1 MRRQTLT
8 VSPDR
13 PGAYRTISQA
23 LADARDGALVLL
35 DPGRYEESLLI
46 TRAITLSADA
56 TAAGEVRVH
65 AGEGST
71 VTVEAEAVQL
81 TGLILSGDD
90 PDAPVLEVRQGQA
103 ALDGCSVTGHAWA
116 AVLAWNQGRL
126 AVRDCRMTNTLGAGI
141 VVTSPEAGTVE
152 NTTVT
157 DTGSSAVVVAERGR
171 LTLRDCDLTGARG
184 NGVCVNGQ
192 GNALVEK
199 TRISRTAKP
208 AVVVEQEARA
218 ELIGLAVTG
227 SEMCD
232 AYLTSSGKVT
242 VSDSTFT
249 GSAGPAVHIGTGAA
263 PVLRGVVVSDAAG
276 HGLRVTDGAKVR
288 ADDCEI
294 ARTPLGVVVE
304 DGGAAVFG
312 GLTVRGAAQAAV
324 VTGAEATAEFERLT
338 VTGGT
343 GGLRALDGAR
353 LTVRGGEITTS
364 DGDGL
369 EVAGGSSGQVSEL
382 LLRAVGGCGI
392 SVIGASSVTVDSA
405 TLRDCGTGAVVGAE
419 SELTMRDSEVGD
431 ATADGIRVR
440 EGATAEVTG
449 CRVHG
454 AGGHGVVVEP
464 SARVA
469 LSHCTVMDN
478 AGDGVRCVL
487 GEPVTVEDCEVVGNA
502 GTDLNRTRPGD
513 RPAAAPR
520 PNSGART
527 TASAARRE
535 GSPGQD
541 APSGEDMSPTG
552 TGPLAE
558 LDALVGLESVKREV
572 NGLINLNKMAQRRAE
587 MGLPMP
593 PISRHL
599 IFAGPPGTGKTT
611 VARLYGAVLA
621 ELGILAKGHS
631 VEVARADLVAQIIG
645 GTAIKTTEVFQRAL
659 GGVLFIDEAYT
670 LTNQS
675 KGTGPD
681 FGQEAVETLM
691 KLMEDHRDD
700 IVVIV
705 AGYSQQMEQFL
716 ASNPGLASRFART
729 VEFPNYSVD
738 ELVTI
743 VRNLCDKH
751 YYELGDDALDALT
764 QYFEQVPKGP
774 TFGNGR
780 VARQIFETMISRQ
793 ASRLADRPPARNSE
807 LSRLTAEDIEKA
819 PEPEDDDKL
828 HAPPA
833 SPLPAARHPGRAA
846 VSVPS
851 AQPLETLTGLDDVK
865 AALSR
870 RLTDLAAL
878 GRSGGE
884 VRGMANVVLAGER
897 GSGRQAVAG
906 LYARCLA
913 ENGFLPHGAM
923 RAEALS
929 QFPARTP
936 RQATAWTEAMFR
948 AAAGGVLLL
957 ELDDMFDTL
966 PPPYRAAIADAVAVG
981 AQAAGPDTAMV
992 LTGTDSRLLALLRGH
1007 GDLTRCFAEYLR
1019 LRPYGVPEITEL
1031 VCRRLR
1037 DLGHV
1042 VGEDVRQ
1049 ELDTVLAAGFPG
1061 FGAYGAHRFADLVEA
1076 HCNGLT
1082 VEPKDVRAAAG
1093 AASTAGDR

>member
-1 MRRQTLT
+1 MSRQTLI

-23 LADARDGALVLL
+23 LADARDGSLL
-35 DPGRYEESLLI
+35 LLGPGRYEESLVI

-56 TAAGEVRVH
+56 TVAGEVRVH
-65 AGEGST
+65 AGEGSA

-81 TGLILSGDD
+81 TGLTLSGND
-90 PDAPVLEVRQGQA
+90 PEAPVLEVRQGQA
-103 ALDGCSVTGHAWA
+103 ALDGCTVTGHAWA
-116 AVLAWNQGRL
+116 AVLAWNEGRL
-126 AVRDCRMTNTLGAGI
+126 AVRDCRMANTLGAGI

-152 NTTVT
+152 KTTVA

-192 GNALVEK
+192 GSALVEK

-242 VSDSTFT
+242 ISDSAFT
-249 GSAGPAVHIGTGAA
+249 GSAGSAVYIGTGAA
-263 PVLRGVVVSDAAG
+263 PVLRGVVVSDAAD
-276 HGLRVTDGAKVR
+276 HGLRVVDGAEVR

-304 DGGAAVFG
+304 GGGAAVFG
-312 GLTVRGAAQAAV
+312 GLTVRGAAQAAI
-324 VTGAEATAEFERLT
+324 VTGAKATAEFERLT

-343 GGLRALDGAR
+343 GGLRALEGGR
-353 LTVRGGEITTS
+353 VTIRGGEITTS

-369 EVAGGSSGQVSEL
+369 EVAGGGSGQVSEL

-392 SVIGASSVTVDSA
+392 SVTGASSVTVDSA
-405 TLRDCGTGAVVGAE
+405 TLRDCGTGVAVGADG
-419 SELTMRDSEVGD
+419 ELTIRDSEISD
-431 ATADGIRVR
+431 ATADGIRVH
-440 EGATAEVTG
+440 EGATADVVG

-454 AGGHGVVVEP
+454 AAGHGVIIEP

-502 GTDLNRTRPGD
+502 GTDLNRARPAD
-513 RPAAAPR
+513 RPAGVVR
-520 PNSGART
+520 PNSSART
-527 TASAARRE
+527 ADVAVRHGAAEGRDAS
-535 GSPGQD
+535 D
-541 APSGEDMSPTG
+541 ADMTSTT

-751 YYELGDDALDALT
+751 YYELGDDALDALI

-819 PEPEDDDKL
+819 PEKEENDKP

-833 SPLPAARHPGRAA
+833 PQRSADRSAGRTAA
-846 VSVPS
+846 SVPS
-851 AQPLETLTGLDDVK
+851 AQHLETLTGLDDVRT
-865 AALSR
+865 ALSR

-878 GRSGGE
+878 SGSGGA
-884 VRGMANVVLAGER
+884 VQSTANVVLAGER
-897 GSGRQAVAG
+897 GSGRQAVAS
-906 LYARCLA
+906 LYARSLA
-913 ENGFLPHGAM
+913 ENGFLPHGAV
-923 RAEALS
+923 RTEALS

-948 AAAGGVLLL
+948 KAAGGLLLL
-957 ELDDMFDTL
+957 ELDDMFDSL
-966 PPPYRAAIADAVAVG
+966 PPPYRTAITDAVAVS
-981 AQAAGPDTAMV
+981 AKAAGPDTAVV

-1007 GDLTRCFAEYLR
+1007 RDLTRCFAEYLR
-1019 LRPYGVPEITEL
+1019 LRPYDLPEITEL

-1042 VGEDVRQ
+1042 VGPEVRQ
-1049 ELDTVLAAGFPG
+1049 ELEKVLAAGFPG

-1076 HCNGLT
+1076 HCNGHT
-1082 VEPKDVRAAAG
+1082 VQPKDVRAAAG

>member
-1 MRRQTLT
+1 MSRQTLT

-13 PGAYRTISQA
+13 PGAYRTISRA

-35 DPGRYEESLLI
+35 GPGRYEESLVI
-46 TRAITLSADA
+46 TRAITLSADSG
-56 TAAGEVRVH
+56 AGEVRVH
-65 AGEGST
+65 TDRGST
-71 VTVEAEAVQL
+71 VTVEAEAVRL
-81 TGLILSGDD
+81 TGLILSGND
-90 PDAPVLEVRQGQA
+90 PDAPVLEVRRGQT
-103 ALDGCSVTGHAWA
+103 ALDGCTVTGHAWA
-116 AVLAWNQGRL
+116 AVLAWNEGRL

-157 DTGSSAVVVAERGR
+157 DTGSSAVVVAEQGR

-199 TRISRTAKP
+199 TRISRTGKP
-208 AVVVEQEARA
+208 SVVVEQEARA

-242 VSDSTFT
+242 VSDCTFT

-276 HGLRVTDGAKVR
+276 HGLRVADGARVR

-294 ARTPLGVVVE
+294 TRTPLGVVVE

-324 VTGAEATAEFERLT
+324 VTGAKATAEFERLT

-353 LTVRGGEITTS
+353 LTVRGGEITTA

-369 EVAGGSSGQVSEL
+369 EVAGGGSGQVSEL

-392 SVIGASSVTVDSA
+392 SVTGASSVTVDAA
-405 TLRDCGTGAVVGAE
+405 TLRDCGTGAVVGADG
-419 SELTMRDSEVGD
+419 ELTIRDSEISD
-431 ATADGIRVR
+431 AADDGILVR
-440 EGATAEVTG
+440 EGATADVVG

-502 GTDLNRTRPGD
+502 GTDLHRTRPGD
-513 RPAAAPR
+513 RAAARTADPAAGRAGAP
-520 PNSGART
+520 GHA
-527 TASAARRE
+527 
-535 GSPGQD
+535 
-541 APSGEDMSPTG
+541 APSGADLTPTG

-558 LDALVGLESVKREV
+558 LDALVGLESVKHEV

-705 AGYSQQMEQFL
+705 AGYSQQMDQFL

-729 VEFPNYSVD
+729 VEFPNYSVA

-751 YYELGDDALDALT
+751 YYELGDDALEALT

-819 PEPEDDDKL
+819 PEKTENAPERIGK
-828 HAPPA
+828 APEREEAGGPDA
-833 SPLPAARHPGRAA
+833 
-846 VSVPS
+846 PS
-851 AQPLETLTGLDDVK
+851 APSSHHLKTLTGLDDVTT
-865 AALSR
+865 ALSR
-870 RLTDLAAL
+870 RLTELAAP
-878 GRSGGE
+878 GRSGGA
-884 VRGMANVVLAGER
+884 VPGMANVVLAGER

-913 ENGFLPHGAM
+913 ECGFLPHGAV
-923 RAEALS
+923 RREALS
-929 QFPARTP
+929 RFPARTP
-936 RQATAWTEAMFR
+936 RQATAWTEAVFR
-948 AAAGGVLLL
+948 EAAGGLLLL
-957 ELDDMFDTL
+957 ELDDMFDTM
-966 PPPYRAAIADAVAVG
+966 PEPYRAAITDAVAVSAKG
-981 AQAAGPDTAMV
+981 AGPDTAVV
-992 LTGTDSRLLALLRGH
+992 LTGTDSRLLAVLRGH

-1019 LRPYGVPEITEL
+1019 LRPYGVPEVKEL

-1037 DLGHV
+1037 DLGHA

-1049 ELDTVLAAGFPG
+1049 ELDEVLAAGLPG
-1061 FGAYGAHRFADLVEA
+1061 FGAHGAHRFADLVEA
-1076 HCNGLT
+1076 HCNGHT
-1082 VEPKDVRAAAG
+1082 VQPKDVRAAAS
-1093 AASTAGDR
+1093 AASTNGDR